1 MSPNLLKVLAL
12 FYIIYIIYLCYRDYR
27 YREVKRRI
35 VLLAY
40 PFVLGVN
47 WYLADYKVIL
57 IFSTLIL
64 FLTLYFCVLFK
75 TGSFGAIDILAAP
88 LFTVWFN
95 EYSIIYSLVL
105 IILNTLSWRLGIVN
119 KLFSKEGEVLSNP
132 FLITMTLVFLIMIIA
147 VPNNFIKIILL

>member
-75 TGSFGAIDILAAP
+75 PGSFGAIDILAAP

-105 IILNTLSWRLGIVN
+105 IILNTLSWKLGIVN

-132 FLITMTLVFLIMIIA
+132 FLITMTLVFIIMIIA